1 MSLTINTNP
10 AAIRAS
16 FNLSKNHNNLQKSLT
31 RLSSGKRITKPSD
44 DAGGLAVSMKLSASI
59 NRMGAS
65 IANVQNALSFA
76 EVQDGAL
83 QSSARIVDRMAELK
97 SLSLDVMKSSS
108 DVANYD
114 TEFKALQR
122 QLYQL
127 GAETFNG
134 VSLFARNTE
143 GISGTQ
149 SVFGTA
155 TDANTMSVFTSSEGS
170 AGSKVSMSK
179 ALLLSAV
186 SFDYDATLEKD
197 RTKSVAYA
205 TNINSTDNHRT
216 LAASVDSETIN
227 LSKVSIGLLTQ
238 ALENIATLRAQ
249 NGATTVRMSFAE
261 DHMRLS
267 KANLQSANSRIM
279 DVDVAEESTNLAK
292 YNILVQAATSM
303 LAQANVSP
311 NSALM
316 LLG

>member
-59 NRMGAS
+59 NRTSAS
-65 IANVQNALSFA
+65 IANIQNAVSFS
-76 EVQDGAL
+76 EVQDGSLEAG
-83 QSSARIVDRMAELK
+83 ARIIDRMAELK
-97 SLSLDVMKSSS
+97 SLSLDVLKSDS
-108 DVANYD
+108 DVENYN
-114 TEFKALQR
+114 TEFQALQQ
-122 QLYQL
+122 QLYQI
-127 GAETFNG
+127 GTETFNG
-134 VSLFARNTE
+134 VSLFATTNEAGATAKF
-143 GISGTQ
+143 GDAAGAHTL
-149 SVFGTA
+149 SVY
-155 TDANTMSVFTSSEGS
+155 TSSEGA
-170 AGSKVSMSK
+170 AGSKVSLNK

-186 SFDYDATLEKD
+186 TFLSATSTAANVFAD
-197 RTKSVAYA
+197 NNGVTTKS
-205 TNINSTDNHRT
+205 
-216 LAASVDSETIN
+216 LAAKDSVNALGIDELGISFFTI
-227 LSKVSIGLLTQ
+227 

-249 NGATTVRMSFAE
+249 NGATTVRMNFAE
-261 DHMRLS
+261 DHLRLS

-292 YNILVQAATSM
+292 YTILAQASTAM
-303 LAQANVSP
+303 LAQANVAP

>member
-1 MSLTINTNP
+1 MALTINTNT
-10 AAIRAS
+10 AATSAAHS
-16 FNLSKNHNNLQKSLT
+16 LNQNNSRLQKSLA
-31 RLSSGKRITKPSD
+31 RLSSGKRITTPSD
-44 DAGGLAVSMKLSASI
+44 DAGGLAVSMKLTASI
-59 NRMGAS
+59 NRTKSA
-65 IANVQNALSFA
+65 IANIQNAVSFGD
-76 EVQDGAL
+76 VQDGAL
-83 QSSARIVDRMAELK
+83 QSAARIVDRMAELK

-122 QLYQL
+122 QLYQV

-170 AGSKVSMSK
+170 AGSKVSVSK

-186 SFDYDATLEKD
+186 SFDYNATLEKD
-197 RTKSVAYA
+197 RTDSVAYA
-205 TNINSTDNHRT
+205 TNINSTDNDRT
-216 LAASVDSETIN
+216 LAASGDSETIN
-227 LSKVSIGLLTQ
+227 LSKVSIGVLTQ

-249 NGATTVRMSFAE
+249 NGATSARLSFSE
-261 DHMRLS
+261 DHLRLS
-267 KANLQSANSRIM
+267 KANLEAANSRIM
-279 DVDVAEESTNLAK
+279 DVDVAEESTQLAK
-292 YNILVQAATSM
+292 FNILSQASAAM
-303 LAQANVSP
+303 LAQANGLQST
-311 NSALM
+311 ALM

>member
-59 NRMGAS
+59 NRTSAS
-65 IANVQNALSFA
+65 IANIQNAVSFS
-76 EVQDGAL
+76 EVQDGSLEAG
-83 QSSARIVDRMAELK
+83 ARIIDRMAELK
-97 SLSLDVMKSSS
+97 SLSLDVLKSDS
-108 DVANYD
+108 DVENYN
-114 TEFKALQR
+114 TEFQALQQ
-122 QLYQL
+122 QLYQI
-127 GAETFNG
+127 GTETFNG
-134 VSLFARNTE
+134 VSLFATTNEAGAAAKFGDAAGAHTL
-143 GISGTQ
+143 
-149 SVFGTA
+149 SVY
-155 TDANTMSVFTSSEGS
+155 TSSEGA
-170 AGSKVSMSK
+170 AGSKVSLNK

-186 SFDYDATLEKD
+186 TFLSATSTAANVFAD
-197 RTKSVAYA
+197 NNGVTTKS
-205 TNINSTDNHRT
+205 
-216 LAASVDSETIN
+216 LAAKDSVNALGIDELGISFFTI
-227 LSKVSIGLLTQ
+227 

-249 NGATTVRMSFAE
+249 NGATTVRMNFAE
-261 DHMRLS
+261 DHLRLS

-292 YNILVQAATSM
+292 YTILAQASTAM
-303 LAQANVSP
+303 LAQANVAP